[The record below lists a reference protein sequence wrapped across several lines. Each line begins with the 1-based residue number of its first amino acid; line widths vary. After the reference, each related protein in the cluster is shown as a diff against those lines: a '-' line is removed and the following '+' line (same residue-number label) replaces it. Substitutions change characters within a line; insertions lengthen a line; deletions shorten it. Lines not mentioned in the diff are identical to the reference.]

1 MPSKVT
7 HISGRRWFQ
16 KSYGNTC
23 HTTTLHFDDGTSKLS
38 PITWEF
44 TDHANIKA
52 NDLAKKLFAAQSG

>member
-16 KSYGNTC
+16 KSYGNTY
-23 HTTTLHFDDGTSKLS
+23 HTT
-38 PITWEF
+38 TWEF